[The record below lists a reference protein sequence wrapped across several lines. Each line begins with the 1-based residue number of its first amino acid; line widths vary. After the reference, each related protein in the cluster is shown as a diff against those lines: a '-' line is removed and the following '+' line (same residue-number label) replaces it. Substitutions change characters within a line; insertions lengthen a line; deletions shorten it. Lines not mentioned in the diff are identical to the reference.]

1 MSNSDYNYTSE
12 ATVARGKA
20 IYQQLKD
27 EVELNHNGKFLVIDI
42 ETEYYEIDIRG
53 TAAITRL
60 LAKHPNAV
68 IYMVRIG
75 HRTAYKLGF
84 RSTYGT
90 LTNKVE
96 KKTSNN

>member
-1 MSNSDYNYTSE
+1 MMSKSDHTSK
-12 ATVARGKA
+12 TIVARGKA

-27 EVELNHNGKFLVIDI
+27 EVELHHNGKFLVIDI
-42 ETEYYEIDIRG
+42 ETEDYAIDTQG
-53 TAAITRL
+53 TVAITRL

-96 KKTSNN
+96 KDIK

>member
-1 MSNSDYNYTSE
+1 MSNSDYTSE
-12 ATVARGKA
+12 TIVARGKA
-20 IYQQLKD
+20 IYDRLKD
-27 EVELNHNGKFLVIDI
+27 EVELHHSGKFLAIDI
-42 ETEYYEIDIRG
+42 ETEDYEINVRG

-60 LAKHPNAV
+60 MTKHPNAV

-75 HRTAYKLGF
+75 HQTVYKLGF

-96 KKTSNN
+96 ADIKQLK